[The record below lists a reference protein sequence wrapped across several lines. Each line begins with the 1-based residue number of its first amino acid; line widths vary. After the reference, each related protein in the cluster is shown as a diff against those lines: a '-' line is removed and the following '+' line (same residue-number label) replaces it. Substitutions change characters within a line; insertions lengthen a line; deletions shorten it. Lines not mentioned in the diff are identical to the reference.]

1 MSTRPSRSPLRTV
14 LGVFLAERRR
24 LLLTGA
30 LLAATTVLAGIG
42 LLGLSGWFISAAGLA
57 GLVLATAWS
66 FDVFVPGAG
75 VRLLALGRTASRYG
89 ERLVTHDAT
98 LAVLAAAR
106 ERLLRGWARPQA
118 ARMLLAR
125 PARLLF
131 RLTADLDALDA
142 LYLRL
147 LVPGLAAI
155 AAALMVGL
163 AIGWGVAPWL
173 GAAVAAVLL
182 GAGLGLPLWLAR
194 RARRA
199 SRLRAHAIEALRAR
213 VIDLV
218 AGQTT
223 LVMAGRLSAQRQ
235 AVAAADARQA
245 AADDE
250 LNRLDLR
257 VGFGLG
263 LVGSGLLALTLAGAA
278 WAAARGQA
286 GAPVAAMAVLMVL
299 GAMEPFAALRRGA
312 LEFGRCA
319 VAAGRLAPRLV
330 EDVAD
335 ADADAGQAIGPVTGA
350 APETGVA
357 ADASAAGAPP
367 ASGAFARA
375 DASGAAEAPGQGAA
389 AAPFSLPLVR
399 AERASIAHPGGPP
412 PTVPTLRDLSFEIR
426 PGERVALVGPSGSG
440 KSTLLAAVAGD
451 LAPCAGQL
459 RAVPAAWLTQH
470 TELFQDSLRDNLRL
484 AVERADDARL
494 RDALLRAGLLADL
507 DTLPAGPTGALDTP
521 LGEGGLGL
529 SGGQA
534 RRLALARL
542 LLRPSTLWLLDEPT
556 EGLDAATAAEVMAG
570 LARERRAGWLLATH
584 LRREARWADRLL
596 VLREGRIGA
605 DLARGTPAFDAA
617 LETLRPD

>member
-1 MSTRPSRSPLRTV
+1 MSNGPSRSPLRAV

-57 GLVLATAWS
+57 GLVLTTAWS

-163 AIGWGVAPWL
+163 AIGWGVDPWL

-319 VAAGRLAPRLV
+319 VAARRLAPRLV
-330 EDVAD
+330 EDV

-367 ASGAFARA
+367 VAAGACAEA
-375 DASGAAEAPGQGAA
+375 DASGAAEAPGPGAA
-389 AAPFSLPLVR
+389 AAPLPPPLVG
-399 AERASIAHPGGPP
+399 AERASIAHPGGPV

-484 AVERADDARL
+484 ADERADDARL